1 VECDPLQ
8 SNGETPVCERPLINP
23 HWHLSPPAI
32 GAKCRK
38 CRPKPAFTR
47 PDDSFTMTGAISM
60 KIAGA
65 TATWVHVLRLILL
78 CMPVVTMVGCNRMSE
93 SWKEEVRLSDGRLIV
108 VKRTAKGTITRDIA
122 TRATGWKPKVTTLR
136 IAQVE
141 GAANPPVWRSAH
153 SGRLGLRAGFID
165 VVGRSHLHVVQH
177 LVRHGSP
184 NVAICA
190 VHIGWRRSV
199 ACRAPAAGVGRQ
211 ARESAELHSTD
222 GRIGSDPGAVQ
233 GNALAP
239 GLRPVQVD
247 ISVVENQLLARHAS
261 H

>member
-1 VECDPLQ
+1 
-8 SNGETPVCERPLINP
+8 
-23 HWHLSPPAI
+23 
-32 GAKCRK
+32 
-38 CRPKPAFTR
+38 
-47 PDDSFTMTGAISM
+47 M

-93 SWKEEVRLSDGRLIV
+93 SWKEEARLSDGRLIV

-122 TRATGWKPKVTTLR
+122 MRATGWKPKVTTLR

-199 ACRAPAAGVGRQ
+199 ACRALQPGWVGRRGNLLSYIRPTGESGLI
-211 ARESAELHSTD
+211 REQYKEMLWRQDSDRYKWISASSKT
-222 GRIGSDPGAVQ
+222 
-233 GNALAP
+233 NC
-239 GLRPVQVD
+239 
-247 ISVVENQLLARHAS
+247 
-261 H
+261 